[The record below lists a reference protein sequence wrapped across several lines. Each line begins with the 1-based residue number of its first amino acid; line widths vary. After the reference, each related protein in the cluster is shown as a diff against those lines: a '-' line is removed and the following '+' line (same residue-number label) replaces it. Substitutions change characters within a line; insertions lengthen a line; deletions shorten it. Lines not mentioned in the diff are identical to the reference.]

1 MKGLVCGIKYMD
13 TLQSY
18 VDKGLSLKEIME
30 RYCTTETT
38 MRANLKGLEERN
50 KLRASTDTLYTN
62 LNSKTIEQL
71 QITHFIELSKIK
83 DEDKKK
89 ELYVWMDAKAKQQPE
104 KTRERKAPVTINE
117 LKDKIIEFEGKEE
130 VKKEIKD
137 IIFDNV
143 PDKENTKIETKDNE
157 DGTYTHTIKPDAEGK
172 IIDIEAAQI
181 PVITQGFCESCN
193 TLLQLMCPT
202 CNQPKPSKP
211 KKTKPSTCVYDP
223 IDTRCKTCYTKRDDC
238 K

>member
-1 MKGLVCGIKYMD
+1 MD
-13 TLQSY
+13 TLQEY
-18 VDKGLSLKEIME
+18 VDKGLSVKEIME

-89 ELYVWMDAKAKQQPE
+89 ELYIWMDAKAKQQPD

-143 PDKENTKIETKDNE
+143 PDKENTKIETKDNK
-157 DGTYTHTIKPDAEGK
+157 DGTYTHTFKPDKEGK
-172 IIDIEAAQI
+172 TMDMEEPRI
-181 PVITQGFCESCN
+181 PIITQGTCESCN

-211 KKTKPSTCVYDP
+211 KKTTKPGICTKIYKSYD
-223 IDTRCKTCYTKRDDC
+223 TYCRELCTSKRDDC